1 MMSAMTG
8 MSLFFIVLYAA
19 CSVVHVVSCALEK
32 DTLSAWTKCLLM
44 PLLAVVVISFA
55 LHGRFD
61 MEAVREAN
69 APMSGLPS
77 SRFSTVAAY
86 RGTPPWLLAAAAL
99 LCGTTGD
106 ALLIHPTDGK
116 FMAGAACFI
125 AGHIAWM
132 LTMKNAAAVCSAAN
146 IAVWAAVSAVL
157 LYFVWRI
164 LGRLR
169 GVMGAGVVIYGLVLL
184 ALIGTGIAAVRLSG
198 SLSITSAR
206 RAAVMFLAGG
216 VLFFISDGVL
226 AYDRFA
232 KRVAHSDFIVM
243 LTYIAAQTLLA
254 ASVVSSL

>member
-1 MMSAMTG
+1 MMSVMTG

-19 CSVVHVVSCALEK
+19 CSAVHVAACALEK

-44 PLLAVVVISFA
+44 PLLAIVVISFA
-55 LHGRFD
+55 LHGRFN
-61 MEAVREAN
+61 MEAMREAI
-69 APMSGLPS
+69 ASG
-77 SRFSTVAAY
+77 V
-86 RGTPPWLLAAAAL
+86 PPAWLLAAAAL
-99 LCGTTGD
+99 LCGTAGD

-132 LTMKNAAAVCSAAN
+132 LTMKNAAAICSAASV
-146 IAVWAAVSAVL
+146 AVWAAVSAGV

-169 GVMGAGVVIYGLVLL
+169 GEMGAGVVIYGLVLL
-184 ALIGTGIAAVRLSG
+184 ALIGTGIVAVQLSG

-254 ASVVSSL
+254 ASVVLSL